1 MTPEEAAQHNA
12 TAPHAAQARA
22 CPSCGRYHTTPGWA
36 GWRRSTD
43 GVDYART
50 GYCSEQCLTIDD
62 PDSSIDPARL
72 YAICQHLAAQAF
84 HARVD
89 DNAPDLVSDESL
101 LLGMAAK
108 IDAGFTLSLIER
120 RELASIARALQDNQP

>member
-1 MTPEEAAQHNA
+1 MTPENAAQHNR

-50 GYCSEQCLTIDD
+50 GYCSEQCLNIDD

-72 YAICQHLAAQAF
+72 YAICQHLAAQCRYATALSDQL
-84 HARVD
+84 HA
-89 DNAPDLVSDESL
+89 
-101 LLGMAAK
+101 MADK
-108 IDAGFTLSLIER
+108 IDSGFTLSLAER
-120 RELASIARALQDNQP
+120 RELAGTARNVQDNQP